1 MLKMR
6 SFVVI
11 IMHYSL
17 NAAQLSEHTLGE
29 NEELHL
35 KEQTETSQTLP
46 KMLFTVAGH
55 KRQIQPL
62 SPQP

>member
-11 IMHYSL
+11 VMHYSL
-17 NAAQLSEHTLGE
+17 NAAQLSKHTLGE

-35 KEQTETSQTLP
+35 KEQTDISSSP
-46 KMLFTVAGH
+46 KAALYCSRT
-55 KRQIQPL
+55 
-62 SPQP
+62 